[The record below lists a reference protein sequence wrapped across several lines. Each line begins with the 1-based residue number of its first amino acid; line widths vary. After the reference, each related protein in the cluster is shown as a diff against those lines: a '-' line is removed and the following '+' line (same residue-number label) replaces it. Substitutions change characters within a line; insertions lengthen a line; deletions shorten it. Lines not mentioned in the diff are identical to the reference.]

1 MPYKRGALKGQ
12 LTGPEIRKLIKAHNK
27 LNTIKIPTG
36 SKRDD
41 LIKLVEKA
49 GYKVNHQGQNIVR
62 DVTKKTQVIT
72 LKGAEKMFPK
82 KVRKPKKV
90 TMEEKKEEKPKPK
103 KENEVR
109 PARIGA
115 PPIPRARDFV
125 KIGAKPKGQRID
137 TSGPRNVGGV
147 VTAKQKKTISDEQ
160 AKRFAEIKARMD
172 KEKKEKALTT
182 FRNQWKSML
191 SKNYKWSKA
200 KKDRIDE
207 IVNGEKG
214 IELKEVK
221 AIEDGGFEL
230 VFDTPTSKGVR
241 IKYTLPEINWS
252 SAANTQKPA
261 GEGKVKK
268 EVEKIEKK
276 EQSNVK
282 EGVPNVKDLKNV
294 VKDRSTI
301 QKGDVIRGFGSDN
314 RDDFFDKRVTGTVKT
329 LFKKGIKIVVE
340 NTNNKTMIQGPFEM
354 IKKKEEKN

>member
-1 MPYKRGALKGQ
+1 
-12 LTGPEIRKLIKAHNK
+12 
-27 LNTIKIPTG
+27 
-36 SKRDD
+36 
-41 LIKLVEKA
+41 
-49 GYKVNHQGQNIVR
+49 
-62 DVTKKTQVIT
+62 
-72 LKGAEKMFPK
+72 
-82 KVRKPKKV
+82 
-90 TMEEKKEEKPKPK
+90 
-103 KENEVR
+103 
-109 PARIGA
+109 
-115 PPIPRARDFV
+115 
-125 KIGAKPKGQRID
+125 
-137 TSGPRNVGGV
+137 
-147 VTAKQKKTISDEQ
+147 
-160 AKRFAEIKARMD
+160 
-172 KEKKEKALTT
+172 LTT

-230 VFDTPTSKGVR
+230 IFDTPTSKGVR

-252 SAANTQKPA
+252 SAANTQKPV

-314 RDDFFDKRVTGTVKT
+314 RDDFFDKRVSGTVQT
-329 LFKKGIKIVVE
+329 LFKKGIKIVVA
-340 NTNNKTMIQGPFEM
+340 NTKNKTMIQGPFEM
-354 IKKKEEKN
+354 IKKKEEQKN